1 MTGNSLAVPESAEWF
16 KSSYSSGAEGQCVE
30 IAALPGTVGVRDSK
44 DLARQPLAVSA
55 DAWNAFASWANRN

>member
-1 MTGNSLAVPESAEWF
+1 MTGNSRAIPESAEWF

-44 DLARQPLAVSA
+44 DAAGQPFAVSA
-55 DAWNAFASWANRN
+55 DAWNAFASWVNRS